1 MSEEQ
6 NNSEPIK
13 VYTES
18 ELNELENNQETQENL
33 ESQGIYNA
41 DDYKD
46 VKNEETETQNE
57 SNAST
62 QNESNASTQN
72 ETSSTEQSQ
81 SQTTQQSKFAN
92 EYIEQ
97 LNDFVKNNPNI
108 SLKEAIE
115 WQNTDIESIG
125 EDMFMEEAIRAEFP
139 DASDEYVNMKMEEFE
154 NLFLSDEELQAR
166 IEDENDPLTE
176 REFKRLYMES
186 EKLVNQGKKL
196 YEDKK
201 NSFDVDLNN
210 KNSEIN
216 EENTK
221 KYHADVDAT
230 LADYKEEV
238 IKIGDS
244 EIKFEINE
252 AIGKEIS
259 EVMKNPD
266 SLWTRYVDPK
276 DGAVNFD
283 KLKSDMLW
291 IAQKDNIT
299 KVISDQMKNLGKEEV
314 MKKDNNIDFTNKQ
327 SSSQSNVSSKQALF
341 NAYMKAH
348 GDR

>member
-41 DDYKD
+41 DDYKS
-46 VKNEETETQNE
+46 VENEETSNEAETSNETETSNEAETQ
-57 SNAST
+57 
-62 QNESNASTQN
+62 
-72 ETSSTEQSQ
+72 ETPKEQSQ
-81 SQTTQQSKFAN
+81 SQTTEQTQFAN
-92 EYIEQ
+92 EYIEK
-97 LNDFVKNNPNI
+97 LNDFVKNNPNV
-108 SLKEAIE
+108 SLKDAIE
-115 WQNTDIESIG
+115 WQNTDLEDVG
-125 EDMFMEEAIRAEFP
+125 EDMFMVEAIRAEFP

-176 REFKRLYMES
+176 KEFKRLYMES

-201 NSFDVDLNN
+201 NSFNVDLNN

-221 KYHADVDAT
+221 KYHASVDAT

-238 IKIGDS
+238 IKVGDS
-244 EIKFEINE
+244 EIKFEIDE

-259 EVMKNPD
+259 DVMKNPD
-266 SLWTRYVDPK
+266 SLWSRYVDPK
-276 DGAVNFD
+276 DGTVNFD

-291 IAQKDNIT
+291 ISQKDKIT